1 MSRSRRSKT
10 PFELRAPWG
19 SPCFGAVPRPAF
31 IDRSSALLMHRLL
44 SLFALAMLLVAGCS
58 SETKERAAHSPSGGQ
73 PGSSSGPA
81 PGTVQEVPP
90 SPVPDL
96 TLTTLDSTAIDLRTQ
111 TGRVLLV
118 NFWATW
124 CAPCREEIPDLKALH
139 KEFRDEGLRVI
150 GVALDRKGRAVVAPF
165 AEKMDIT
172 YPVAVDRD
180 GAAEAAFGPL
190 AGLPTTFLVAPD
202 GQITHRVLGLFPV
215 DEMRPV
221 LKQLLTGRDT
231 TAGRT

>member
-1 MSRSRRSKT
+1 MR
-10 PFELRAPWG
+10 
-19 SPCFGAVPRPAF
+19 
-31 IDRSSALLMHRLL
+31 HLL
-44 SLFALAMLLVAGCS
+44 SIFSLVVLLLAGCGN
-58 SETKERAAHSPSGGQ
+58 EAKERASKSPSETQ
-73 PGSSSGPA
+73 PGASSSAPT

-96 TLTTLDSTAIDLRTQ
+96 TLTTLDSTALDLRAQ

-124 CAPCREEIPDLKALH
+124 CAPCREEIPDLKALQ
-139 KEFRDEGLRVI
+139 KEFRDEGLRII

-165 AEKMDIT
+165 AEKLDIT

-190 AGLPTTFLVAPD
+190 AGLPTTVLVAPD
-202 GQITHRVLGLFPV
+202 GQITHRVVGLFPV
-215 DEMRPV
+215 EEMRPV
-221 LKQLLTGRDT
+221 LEQLLASRDAA
-231 TAGRT
+231 AGRT